1 MNPKIIIIAAIALIV
16 VIFGGIMLTQD
27 STIQDENITAIDVP
41 LKSADFNYFEIDTPE
56 NSNFT
61 VKNALN
67 ETSKGMV
74 YWKNTGN
81 YSKEVEGIII
91 DKNLTDQLIHE
102 NMNLLTNDS
111 NTKVY
116 ESNGLYQIVKTQ
128 NDTDIILTGS
138 NLHVLNEMI
147 TSAKIKD
154 TKNITSPKPVE
165 ETQVE
170 KVVDKNKEVKK
181 AKKNT
186 TKKVETTKDT
196 SKKTDNKKNIETTK
210 DTSKTKN
217 TTKKVETTKEKSK
230 KTNNKKNI
238 ETTKDTSKKTSK
250 KVETTSEKSLK
261 KTSGQIYVGGGIFK
275 TGSGLNDKTNAKI
288 YIDGGNP
295 GESVIIKIKYYRDGN
310 SLNKG
315 NMVTK
320 TIQNDGYI
328 DINSADAYKYYP
340 DKAHIELYDLDGNL
354 QSTQT
359 VTLNPD
365 SSTQYF

>member
-1 MNPKIIIIAAIALIV
+1 MNPKTLIIAAIALIV
-16 VIFGGIMLTQD
+16 IIFAGIMLTQD
-27 STIQDENITAIDVP
+27 TTAPAENVTAYDVP
-41 LKSADFNYFEIDTPE
+41 LKSADFDYFEINAPE

-61 VKNALN
+61 IKNSFN

-81 YSKEVEGIII
+81 FSKEVEGIII

-111 NTKVY
+111 ITKVY

-128 NDTDIILTGS
+128 NDTDIILIGS
-138 NLHVLNEMI
+138 DLHVLNEMI

-154 TKNITSPKPVE
+154 TKNLTSPKKVE
-165 ETQVE
+165 ETPLE
-170 KVVDKNKEVKK
+170 KAVDKNKQT
-181 AKKNT
+181 KNT
-186 TKKVETTKDT
+186 TKPKQTAKKVETTSEKKT
-196 SKKTDNKKNIETTK
+196 ESKKP
-210 DTSKTKN
+210 
-217 TTKKVETTKEKSK
+217 KVETTNEK
-230 KTNNKKNI
+230 KTEKPKV
-238 ETTKDTSKKTSK
+238 ETTTEKKTESK
-250 KVETTSEKSLK
+250 KVETTSEKK
-261 KTSGQIYVGGGIFK
+261 ATSGQIYIGGGIFK
-275 TGSGLNDKTNAKI
+275 TGSSLDAKTNAKI

-315 NMVTK
+315 NLVTK
-320 TIQNDGYI
+320 TIGKDGYI
-328 DINSADAYKYYP
+328 DINSADSYKYYP
-340 DKAHIELYDLDGNL
+340 DKAYIELYDLDGKL

>member
-1 MNPKIIIIAAIALIV
+1 MNSKTLIIAAIALIII
-16 VIFGGIMLTQD
+16 IFGGIMLTQD
-27 STIQDENITAIDVP
+27 SAPKEENITAYDVP
-41 LKSADFNYFEIDTPE
+41 LKSADFSYFEIKAPE

-61 VKNALN
+61 LKNAVN

-74 YWKNTGN
+74 YWKNMGN

-111 NTKVY
+111 GTKVY
-116 ESNGLYQIVKTQ
+116 ESNGVYQVVKTE
-128 NDTDIILTGS
+128 NDTDIILIGS
-138 NLHVLNEMI
+138 DLHVLNEMI

-154 TKNITSPKPVE
+154 TKNKTSPKPVN
-165 ETQVE
+165 ETPVE

-186 TKKVETTKDT
+186 TAKKKVETTKDT
-196 SKKTDNKKNIETTK
+196 TKKAETT
-210 DTSKTKN
+210 
-217 TTKKVETTKEKSK
+217 
-230 KTNNKKNI
+230 
-238 ETTKDTSKKTSK
+238 
-250 KVETTSEKSLK
+250 SLK
-261 KTSGQIYVGGGIFK
+261 KTKGQIYVGGGIFK

-295 GESVIIKIKYYRDGN
+295 GESIIIKIKYYRDGN

-320 TIQNDGYI
+320 TIQDDGYI
-328 DINSADAYKYYP
+328 SINSADAYKYFP

-354 QSTQT
+354 QYTQT

>member
-1 MNPKIIIIAAIALIV
+1 MNPKTLIIAAIALIV
-16 VIFGGIMLTQD
+16 IIFGGIMLTQD
-27 STIQDENITAIDVP
+27 STVHEENITAYDVP
-41 LKSADFNYFEIDTPE
+41 LKSADFSYFEINAPE

-61 VKNALN
+61 IKNSLN

-74 YWKNTGN
+74 YWENTGD

-91 DKNLTDQLIHE
+91 NKNLTDQLIHE

-111 NTKVY
+111 DKKVY
-116 ESNGLYQIVKTQ
+116 ESNGIYQIVKTQ

-154 TKNITSPKPVE
+154 TKNITSPVPVN
-165 ETQVE
+165 ETPVE
-170 KVVDKNKEVKK
+170 KVVDQNKKVKK
-181 AKKNT
+181 VNKNAT
-186 TKKVETTKDT
+186 NQKA
-196 SKKTDNKKNIETTK
+196 N
-210 DTSKTKN
+210 KN
-217 TTKKVETTKEKSK
+217 TTKKVETTKEKTK
-230 KTNNKKNI
+230 
-238 ETTKDTSKKTSK
+238 KDTTK
-250 KVETTSEKSLK
+250 KVETTKDKTKKVETTVDNTKKVETNSLK

-315 NMVTK
+315 NLVTK
-320 TIQNDGYI
+320 TIQDDGYI
-328 DINSADAYKYYP
+328 SVNSADAYKYYP
-340 DKAHIELYDLDGNL
+340 DKAHIELYDLDGKL

-359 VTLNPD
+359 VTLDPD

>member
-1 MNPKIIIIAAIALIV
+1 MNQKTLIIAAMALVIV
-16 VIFGGIMLTQD
+16 ILGAVMLTQD
-27 STIQDENITAIDVP
+27 QTAPSENVTAYDIP
-41 LKSADFNYFEIDTPE
+41 LKSADFSYFEIKTPE

-61 VKNALN
+61 LKNSFN
-67 ETSKGMV
+67 ETSKGMI
-74 YWKNTGN
+74 YWKNTGE

-111 NTKVY
+111 TTKVY
-116 ESNGLYQIVKTQ
+116 ESNGIYQIVKTQ

-138 NLHVLNEMI
+138 DLHVMNEMI

-154 TKNITSPKPVE
+154 TKNITSPKPVD
-165 ETQVE
+165 ETPVE
-170 KVVDKNKEVKK
+170 KAVDKNKKV
-181 AKKNT
+181 KNT
-186 TKKVETTKDT
+186 T
-196 SKKTDNKKNIETTK
+196 SPKKT
-210 DTSKTKN
+210 
-217 TTKKVETTKEKSK
+217 V
-230 KTNNKKNI
+230 
-238 ETTKDTSKKTSK
+238 K
-250 KVETTSEKSLK
+250 KVETTSEKKVESK
-261 KTSGQIYVGGGIFK
+261 KPKVETTSEKKVETVSEKKSESAKATSGQIYIGGGIFK
-275 TGSGLNDKTNAKI
+275 TGSSLDAKTNAKI

-315 NMVTK
+315 NLVTK
-320 TIQNDGYI
+320 KIGSDGYI
-328 DINSADAYKYYP
+328 DINSADSYKYYP
-340 DKAHIELYDLDGNL
+340 DKAYIELYDLNGKL